1 MPSVCS
7 HNLCSPSHPAKG
19 ERRLRRI
26 ASGWQ
31 RDISA
36 SPVHRWWQQVKA
48 TIQSRRVMLS
58 KVWPGRPRPFSWFKD
73 KSELQRLFGRLRSA
87 ASGLDCKSEGYMTL
101 SELLD
106 EKCFAALC
114 RCAM

>member
-1 MPSVCS
+1 
-7 HNLCSPSHPAKG
+7 
-19 ERRLRRI
+19 
-26 ASGWQ
+26 
-31 RDISA
+31 
-36 SPVHRWWQQVKA
+36 
-48 TIQSRRVMLS
+48 MLS

-73 KSELQRLFGRLRSA
+73 KSELQRLFGRLRAA